1 MLCAPAPRFTP
12 AARIGNQGF
21 FFAPTVLSDTPL
33 SAEIMNEEPFGPV
46 ALINR
51 YAGEEAMIAEAN
63 RLPYGL
69 AAYAGP
75 ATPSGRRRSSRLE
88 TGMLALNTTT
98 IGGRMR
104 HSAA

>member
-1 MLCAPAPRFTP
+1 
-12 AARIGNQGF
+12 
-21 FFAPTVLSDTPL
+21 
-33 SAEIMNEEPFGPV
+33 MNEEPFGPV

-75 ATPSGRRRSSRLE
+75 ATPSARRRSAGSKPECWRI
-88 TGMLALNTTT
+88 NTTT

-104 HSAA
+104 PSAG